1 MNCPRC
7 ESSLLA
13 ERNRGGIVVDVCS
26 QCRGVWLDRGEL
38 EKLIAQAQALDEH
51 SQYDRRREY
60 GDDDDDLRKGQFRQ
74 RDDHDHEDVPYDAQG
89 RPRKR
94 RWYESFTDM
103 FD

>member
-7 ESSLLA
+7 ESSTLA
-13 ERNRGGIVVDVCS
+13 ERNRGGIVVDICS

-38 EKLIAQAQALDEH
+38 EKLMAQAQAVDEQA
-51 SQYDRRREY
+51 QYDSRMKYDE
-60 GDDDDDLRKGQFRQ
+60 DDDDYRKGQSRH
-74 RDDHDHEDVPYDAQG
+74 RDDHDHDDTPYDAQG